1 MNSLNDTAATPP
13 VSRSAVPAVDWLDL
27 DTRATVTITAR
38 GERLPRV
45 RPLWSAECPGEQLIE
60 IRFRHPTA
68 VRRLRIV
75 TTEAEQSR
83 TQELIVSVSVHRGE
97 RHHVLQQ
104 RFTFSPDHATE
115 ETQDYALELDEVS
128 AIRVRIVPSVDGYAA
143 TARVRELRVA
153 SV

>member
-1 MNSLNDTAATPP
+1 MLVRQRSPVIAHAA
-13 VSRSAVPAVDWLDL
+13 APAVEWLDL

-38 GERLPRV
+38 GERLPRA
-45 RPLWSAECPGEQLIE
+45 RSLWSAECPGDQVIE
-60 IRFRHPTA
+60 IRFHHPTA
-68 VRRLRIV
+68 VRRLRLV

-83 TQELIVSVSVHRGE
+83 TQEVTVSVSVHRGE

-104 RFTFSPDHATE
+104 RFTFSPDGATE
-115 ETQDYALELDEVS
+115 DTQEYALELDEVS
-128 AIRVRIVPSVDGYAA
+128 AIRVRIVPNVDGHAA